1 MKRTARSDLQLAE
14 AVRVGDELRQ
24 ARLALGISLE
34 EMAEQLRISRRYLDA
49 LEDGRVNDL
58 PGLAYGTGFV
68 RSYAQAMRLDAADL
82 VRRFRQAA
90 GGQSRGRDLV
100 FPEPVPERGVPA
112 GAIIMLGAVLAV
124 GAYAA
129 WYRWSGPSERTV
141 DAVPA
146 LPPRM
151 EEAAREAGQPPLPE
165 PPAPATGASRS
176 GSPPAL
182 LPPPATGG
190 EAAPGTGVRAG
201 SGSPGQAPPPPLA
214 EARASA
220 AAAESGRTQGAGPQA
235 PATPPVASPSSQPP
249 APTGNA
255 IVLRA
260 TQECWVQVR
269 EARSGRV
276 LVSRVLQ
283 PGEAYEVPQEPGLL
297 LTTGRAEGLAIEVGG
312 VASQALA
319 TQVGV
324 RRDILLDPA
333 QLREARP
340 GQLPTR

>member
-1 MKRTARSDLQLAE
+1 VTYDRKRTARNAPQPAE
-14 AVRVGDELRQ
+14 AVRVGDELRE
-24 ARLALGISLE
+24 ARRALGISLE

-49 LEDGRVNDL
+49 LENGRVNDL

-68 RSYAQAMRLDAADL
+68 RSYAQAMGLDAPDL

-90 GGQSRGRDLV
+90 GEQSQGKDLV

-129 WYRWSGPSERTV
+129 WYWWSGPSERTV

-151 EEAAREAGQPPLPE
+151 EEAAREAGQPPLPAPPSPAAPPAGAPAAGQTTAATAGAPTTPARPTAPPQQASPQMGE
-165 PPAPATGASRS
+165 SASPPAPA
-176 GSPPAL
+176 
-182 LPPPATGG
+182 
-190 EAAPGTGVRAG
+190 AP
-201 SGSPGQAPPPPLA
+201 APPP
-214 EARASA
+214 
-220 AAAESGRTQGAGPQA
+220 
-235 PATPPVASPSSQPP
+235 VA
-249 APTGNA
+249 APTGQPAAPAANA

-260 TQECWVQVR
+260 TQEVWVQVR

-276 LVSRVLQ
+276 LVSRVLR
-283 PGEAYEVPQEPGLL
+283 PGETYEVPQEPNLL
-297 LTTGRAEGLAIEVGG
+297 LTTGRAEGLTIEVDG

-319 TQVGV
+319 SLVGV
-324 RRDILLDPA
+324 RRDIPLDPA
-333 QLREARP
+333 QLREARA

>member
-1 MKRTARSDLQLAE
+1 MAYDLKRSARNDPQPAE
-14 AVRVGDELRQ
+14 AVRVGDELRE
-24 ARLALGISLE
+24 ARLALGIGLE
-34 EMAEQLRISRRYLDA
+34 EMAEQLRISRRYLSA
-49 LEDGRVNDL
+49 LEDGRVHDL

-68 RSYAQAMRLDAADL
+68 RSYAQAMGLDAPDL

-90 GGQSRGRDLV
+90 GGQSQGRDLV

-129 WYRWSGPSERTV
+129 WYRWSGSAERTV

-151 EEAAREAGQPPLPE
+151 EEAAREAGQPPLPD
-165 PPAPATGASRS
+165 PPAPAAPPAGTPAPPSAGAPPASAPPPAAGAGAALRPAVPAQPA
-176 GSPPAL
+176 SPPAEE
-182 LPPPATGG
+182 PGTSQTTTPAAPAPPSVASPVGPPA
-190 EAAPGTGVRAG
+190 
-201 SGSPGQAPPPPLA
+201 
-214 EARASA
+214 
-220 AAAESGRTQGAGPQA
+220 A
-235 PATPPVASPSSQPP
+235 PATNGV
-249 APTGNA
+249 
-255 IVLRA
+255 VLRA
-260 TQECWVQVR
+260 TQESWVQVR

-276 LVSRVLQ
+276 LFSRVLR
-283 PGEAYEVPQEPGLL
+283 PGETYEVPHEPGLL
-297 LTTGRAEGLAIEVGG
+297 LTTGRAEGLTIEVDG
-312 VASQALA
+312 VPSQALA
-319 TQVGV
+319 NQVGV